1 MTVHA
6 SPAPSSNQRRAALER
21 HDSQESPRVQP
32 TAPRRREP
40 LEPHRSW
47 WSRFLDFME
56 LDSPEGRWGLGLVVG
71 LLIIGF
77 WPLLLLAVLDVSG
90 TPRKVLVALGPAS
103 ICLGLAL
110 LILVCGHRYGESL
123 RWSRGQAWGLAA
135 LFLGLGLLGG
145 VGLWFSES

>member
-1 MTVHA
+1 
-6 SPAPSSNQRRAALER
+6 
-21 HDSQESPRVQP
+21 
-32 TAPRRREP
+32 
-40 LEPHRSW
+40 
-47 WSRFLDFME
+47 ME
-56 LDSPEGRWGLGLVVG
+56 LDSPEGRWGLGLVLG
-71 LLIIGF
+71 LLVIGF
-77 WPLLLLAVLDVSG
+77 WPLLLLALMDVSG

-123 RWSRGQAWGLAA
+123 RWSRRQTWGLAA

>member
-1 MTVHA
+1 M
-6 SPAPSSNQRRAALER
+6 
-21 HDSQESPRVQP
+21 QP
-32 TAPRRREP
+32 TEPRRRREQ
-40 LEPHRSW
+40 HRSGW
-47 WSRFLDFME
+47 MKFLDFME
-56 LDSPEGRWGLGLVVG
+56 LDSPEGRWGLGLVLG
-71 LLIIGF
+71 LLVIGF
-77 WPLLLLAVLDVSG
+77 WPLLLLALMDVSG

-123 RWSRGQAWGLAA
+123 RWSRRQTWGLAA

>member
-1 MTVHA
+1 M
-6 SPAPSSNQRRAALER
+6 
-21 HDSQESPRVQP
+21 QP
-32 TAPRRREP
+32 TEPRRRREQ
-40 LEPHRSW
+40 HRSW

-56 LDSPEGRWGLGLVVG
+56 LETPEGRWGLGLVVG
-71 LLIIGF
+71 LLVIGF

-90 TPRKVLVALGPAS
+90 TPRKLLVALGPAS

-123 RWSRGQAWGLAA
+123 RWSRRQTWGLAA

-145 VGLWFSES
+145 LGLWFSES

>member
-1 MTVHA
+1 M
-6 SPAPSSNQRRAALER
+6 
-21 HDSQESPRVQP
+21 QP
-32 TAPRRREP
+32 TAPRRHRAPQESP
-40 LEPHRSW
+40 RSW
-47 WSRFLDFME
+47 RARFLDFME

-71 LLIIGF
+71 LLVIGF

-90 TPRKVLVALGPAS
+90 TPRKLLVALGPAS

-123 RWSRGQAWGLAA
+123 RWSRRQTWGLAA